1 MTHRWKR
8 PKEQAMRILV
18 LILLLPLVDI
28 ASFVVVGPRLG
39 VAGTLSLV
47 LLSVFVGITVLRR
60 SGLRAVEKLRGTLVD
75 GRQAVPETIDA
86 ALLAIAGVLFI
97 VPGFASD
104 IIALFLLIQP
114 IRELITRQLL
124 INFKRYGGVVVTT
137 EASVDAI
144 AAVCEDAAPVVELLV
159 PFNVDE
165 VSAPG
170 ALAGAPPVR

>member
-124 INFKRYGGVVVTT
+124 INFTRYGGVVVTT
-137 EASVDAI
+137 ETHPASGSAGTKVIDVDY
-144 AAVCEDAAPVVELLV
+144 
-159 PFNVDE
+159 DE
-165 VSAPG
+165 IDGPRS
-170 ALAGAPPVR
+170 